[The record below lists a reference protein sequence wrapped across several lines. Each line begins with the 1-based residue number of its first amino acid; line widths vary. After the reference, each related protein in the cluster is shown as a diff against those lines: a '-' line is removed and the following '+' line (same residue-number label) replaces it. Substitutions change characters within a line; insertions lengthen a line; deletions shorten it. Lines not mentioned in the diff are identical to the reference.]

1 MTNARQEDRSIRRR
15 TGPAALA
22 VLALV
27 PLTACGTAGHATTA
41 SAKVSAMATPAAER
55 TDQAF
60 QALEKQH
67 DARLGVWAVDTGTGR
82 VVSWRAGERFAY
94 ASTHKVLS
102 SGSVLRQDSMKRLNT
117 VVKYTSKD
125 LVDYSPITEKNVG
138 TGMTVRALCDAAL
151 RYSDNT
157 AANLLFRELG
167 GPSALQAAL
176 RRIGDVTTHVDRIEP
191 GLNTAIPGDV
201 RDTTTPRQMGLDLQK
216 YALSPLL
223 PKPKRALLID
233 WMRRNTTGDAL
244 IRAGVPSGWTIGD
257 KTGSGDYGTRNDV
270 AVAWPPH
277 RAPIVITVF
286 TTRSTKDAKTDD
298 ALVAAAAKVVVGRLT

>member
-1 MTNARQEDRSIRRR
+1 MTYARQEDRSIRRR
-15 TGPAALA
+15 AGVAAFA
-22 VLALV
+22 VLTLV

-41 SAKVSAMATPAAER
+41 SAKVSATATPAAER

-67 DARLGVWAVDTGTGR
+67 DARLGVWALDTGTGR

-125 LVDYSPITEKNVG
+125 LVNYSPITEKNVDK
-138 TGMTVRALCDAAL
+138 GMTVRALCDAAL

-176 RRIGDVTTHVDRIEP
+176 RRIGDVTTHVDRNEP
-191 GLNTAIPGDV
+191 TLNTAIPGDV
-201 RDTTTPRQMGLDLQK
+201 RDTTTPWQMGLDLRK
-216 YALSPLL
+216 YVLSPLL
-223 PKPKRALLID
+223 PAPKRAMLID
-233 WMRRNTTGDAL
+233 WMRRNTTGGAL
-244 IRAGVPSGWTIGD
+244 IRAGFPSDWTVGD

-277 RAPIVITVF
+277 RAPIVITVY

-298 ALVAAAAKVVVGRLT
+298 SLVAAAAKVVGRLS